1 MIEIKNIYNKLLSDL
16 QPSFDN
22 VVTRVK
28 GGRDAVRKSG
38 FRVGQFFK
46 NIYDKVFGFINATSR
61 IKKAY
66 ITMGVYI
73 VIFYLWQ
80 LKAYECS
87 QTLFVLV
94 NLVMVTIAALFL
106 SYILVQSKK
115 AITKVNDD
123 MKELMALKKKRD
135 HEISAMKSEL
145 MSLRMERK
153 KQISFGKKSQ
163 ALIDAIQVYKK
174 EQKPG
179 VPKGQFVLKSLAQ
192 CYEICGAVI
201 YLKEENEDVF
211 RFAGEY
217 ALADRVASEV
227 VDSNDGL
234 IGQVM
239 KTKKVMEVNDVPA
252 EYFTV
257 ITGLG
262 HTSTIHLYVLPI
274 VKNDEVCGV
283 IEATSFNKL
292 AVVDVWED
300 IQGLLLA

>member
-38 FRVGQFFK
+38 SRVGQFFK

>member
-16 QPSFDN
+16 QPSLDN

-38 FRVGQFFK
+38 SRVGQFFK

-66 ITMGVYI
+66 IAMGVYI
-73 VIFYLWQ
+73 VIFCLWQ

>member
-38 FRVGQFFK
+38 SRVGQFFK

-66 ITMGVYI
+66 IAMGVYI
-73 VIFYLWQ
+73 VIFCLWQ

>member
-16 QPSFDN
+16 QPSLDN

-38 FRVGQFFK
+38 SRVGQFFK

-66 ITMGVYI
+66 IAMGVYI
-73 VIFYLWQ
+73 VIFCLWQ

-292 AVVDVWED
+292 AVVDVWDD

>member
-38 FRVGQFFK
+38 SRVGQVFK